1 MELIRG
7 THNLRAEHRG
17 CVLTIGNFD
26 GVHLGHQAVLQQVR
40 TKAQALGVAS
50 AVMTFEPQ
58 PQELFQPD
66 EAPARLTNWREKF
79 LALRAQDVDRHIV
92 IEFNKKFASQP
103 AREFIEKT
111 LVDKLGVK
119 FLVVGDDF
127 RFGYKREGDFALL
140 KKAGNELGFEVV
152 DTRSYRQQQ
161 QRVSSTAIRQ
171 ALEQGDFEQA
181 EAMLGRPYQM
191 QGKVVHGR
199 KNGRTIGFPTA
210 NIPLKRLKS
219 PLHGVFAVTVTYG
232 NDSVGRTFGATN
244 SRDERSEVANSRA
257 EGPNSRCEATKSRT
271 EGAKSRAEGTYQ
283 GVANLG
289 TRPTL
294 NGDEVQLEVH
304 LFDFSGNLY
313 GQRVTVTPI
322 AKLRAEQRFASLEHL
337 KEQIQKDAAR
347 ARQLLA
353 DYTAES

>member
-26 GVHLGHQAVLQQVR
+26 GVHLGHQAVLRQVR
-40 TKAQALGVAS
+40 AKAEALGVPS

-58 PQELFQPD
+58 PQELFQP
-66 EAPARLTNWREKF
+66 EQAPARLTNWREKY
-79 LALRAQDVDRHIV
+79 LALRDQDVDRHIV

-111 LVDKLGVK
+111 LVEKLGVK

-127 RFGYKREGDFALL
+127 RFGYKREGDFSLL
-140 KKAGNELGFEVV
+140 QQAGKELGFEVV

-161 QRVSSTAIRQ
+161 QRVSSTAIRK
-171 ALEQGDFEQA
+171 ALEEGDFKNA

-219 PLHGVFAVTVTYG
+219 PLHGVFAVTVTISRAEGTTY
-232 NDSVGRTFGATN
+232 DDTDVGRAFGATN
-244 SRDERSEVANSRA
+244 SRDAGAN
-257 EGPNSRCEATKSRT
+257 NRCAATNT
-271 EGAKSRAEGTYQ
+271 RAEGTYH

-313 GQRVTVTPI
+313 GQRVTVTPV

-337 KEQIQKDAAR
+337 KQQIEKDAAR
-347 ARQLLA
+347 AKQLLA
-353 DYTAES
+353 HEAER

>member
-7 THNLRAEHRG
+7 THNLRDEHNG

-26 GVHLGHQAVLQQVR
+26 GVHLGHQAVLAQVR
-40 TKAQALGVAS
+40 EKASQLGVPS
-50 AVMTFEPQ
+50 AAMTFEPQ

-66 EAPARLTNWREKF
+66 QAPARLTNWREKYT
-79 LALRAQDVDRHIV
+79 ALKTQNIDRHIV

-103 AREFIEKT
+103 AQEFIEQT
-111 LVDKLGVK
+111 LVKKLGVK

-127 RFGYKREGDFALL
+127 RFGYKREGDFKLL
-140 KKAGNELGFEVV
+140 QKEGDKLGFEVV

-171 ALEQGDFEQA
+171 ALDNGGFELAEQ
-181 EAMLGRPYQM
+181 MLGRPYQIM
-191 QGKVVHGR
+191 GKVVHGR

-210 NIPLKRLKS
+210 NVPLKRLKS
-219 PLHGVFAVTVTYG
+219 PLHGVFAVTAMHEQSGQTY
-232 NDSVGRTFGATN
+232 S
-244 SRDERSEVANSRA
+244 
-257 EGPNSRCEATKSRT
+257 
-271 EGAKSRAEGTYQ
+271 

-304 LFDFSGNLY
+304 LFEFSGNLY
-313 GQRVTVTPI
+313 GQNLTVTPV
-322 AKLRAEQRFASLEHL
+322 AKLRNEQRFASLQHL
-337 KEQIQKDAAR
+337 QEQIEKDAAR
-347 ARQLLA
+347 ARDALA
-353 DYTAES
+353 CRSQ

>member
-7 THNLRAEHRG
+7 IHNLRSEHHG

-26 GVHLGHQAVLQQVR
+26 GVHLGHQAVLAQV
-40 TKAQALGVAS
+40 KAKASALGVPA

-58 PQELFQPD
+58 PQEIFQP
-66 EAPARLTNWREKF
+66 EKAPARLTNWREKY
-79 LALRAQDVDRHIV
+79 LALRDEAIDRHVV
-92 IEFNKKFASQP
+92 IEFNRKFASQP
-103 AREFIEKT
+103 PIEFIENV
-111 LVDKLGVK
+111 LVEKLGVK

-140 KKAGNELGFEVV
+140 QREGKRLGFEVV

-161 QRVSSTAIRQ
+161 QRVSSTAIRA
-171 ALEQGDFEQA
+171 ALAEGDFDRA
-181 EAMLGRPYQM
+181 ESMLGRPYQM
-191 QGKVVHGR
+191 MGKIVHGR

-219 PLHGVFAVTVTYG
+219 PLHGVFAVKI
-232 NDSVGRTFGATN
+232 NVGRALGATTN
-244 SRDERSEVANSRA
+244 
-257 EGPNSRCEATKSRT
+257 
-271 EGAKSRAEGTYQ
+271 SRAEGTYH

-313 GQRVTVTPI
+313 GQHATVTPV
-322 AKLRAEQRFASLEHL
+322 AKLRSEQRFASLEHL
-337 KEQIQKDAAR
+337 KQQIEKDAAR
-347 ARQLLA
+347 ARALL
-353 DYTAES
+353 S